1 MHHHQFSCT
10 FHWSC
15 LYLDH
20 PLAIFKLQFLSL
32 DSISL
37 TSNSPTFP
45 VHKEFIPY
53 CCIHGCPKLQNPF
66 SSLCV
71 TFCSIWQF
79 IGKQGKVGS
88 HRYSSLPLSPTL
100 KHLDIYFIFP
110 ICDGSL
116 IFLIVVCVIVGLL
129 LDEIHPTLCISI
141 WVWMLGAFYL
151 MILC

>member
-1 MHHHQFSCT
+1 MGLQKTVPTWDKLFLSHESLCLKTSWDNFSELFCYFDHLLLMHHHQFSCT

-20 PLAIFKLQFLSL
+20 PLVIFKLQLSLSLSLSLSHSLSL

-37 TSNSPTFP
+37 TCNSATFP

-79 IGKQGKVGS
+79 IGK
-88 HRYSSLPLSPTL
+88 
-100 KHLDIYFIFP
+100 
-110 ICDGSL
+110 
-116 IFLIVVCVIVGLL
+116 
-129 LDEIHPTLCISI
+129 
-141 WVWMLGAFYL
+141 
-151 MILC
+151 